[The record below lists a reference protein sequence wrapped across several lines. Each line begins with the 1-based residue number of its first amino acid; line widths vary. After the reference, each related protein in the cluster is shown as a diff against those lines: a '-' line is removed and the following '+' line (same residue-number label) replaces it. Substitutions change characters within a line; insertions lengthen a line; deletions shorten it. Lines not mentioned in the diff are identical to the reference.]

1 MLSDLRFRKK
11 ENEGLREYLWRVGK
25 LKEHG
30 ELEMTW
36 EELTPI
42 LNEETGMD
50 FQESAWRKKYNEGVA
65 WNEIFTDADAET
77 SDELEELRRERQEIN
92 KAKVLLRDERNEL
105 NRRLREQARV
115 EDQVSKIGDKLS
127 EIGAEHFP
135 AVTYSGS
142 RITSDTDMVVCVSD
156 LHIGTCFRTSTG
168 AYDADIA
175 YKRMAEYSERVQKL
189 AILHNCRKC
198 YIAILGDNI
207 NGLIH
212 EAMRIANRENVI
224 EQIKHC
230 AELLTEFVYSLSGNF
245 EEIVVVS
252 VPGNHS
258 RLMPN
263 KDADLIDERLDDI
276 VPWYMESALKH
287 IKNVKIEKRIDGSYG
302 TYAQM
307 TVRGEDFVIV
317 HGDDDSFTE
326 NGIAKL
332 CMWLGYIPYCVISGH
347 KHVPAMMEAGGV
359 VCIQSGSLSGSGD
372 RFTNA
377 HRLRGD
383 PSQTV
388 LICGDNG
395 SEAMYPVHFLE

>member
-1 MLSDLRFRKK
+1 MLSDLRLRKR

-25 LKEHG
+25 MKEHG
-30 ELEMTW
+30 ELDMTW
-36 EELTPI
+36 EELRPI
-42 LNEETGMD
+42 LNEQNDCD
-50 FQESAWRKKYNEGVA
+50 FTESAWRKKYMEGVA
-65 WNEIFTDADAET
+65 WNEIFADADADT
-77 SDELEELRRERQEIN
+77 SEELDELRKERQEIN

-127 EIGAEHFP
+127 EIGIEHFP
-135 AVTYSGS
+135 EKSGKVFS
-142 RITSDTDMVVCVSD
+142 GENDMIVCVSD
-156 LHIGTCFRTSTG
+156 LHIGMCFSTTTG
-168 AYDADIA
+168 RYNTDIA
-175 YKRMAEYSERVQKL
+175 YRRMAEYSETVLNYAVRHK
-189 AILHNCRKC
+189 CGKC
-198 YIAILGDNI
+198 YVAILGDNI

-212 EAMRIANRENVI
+212 EAMRISNRENVI
-224 EQIKHC
+224 EQVKHC
-230 AELLTEFVYSLSGNF
+230 AELLTEFVYSLSGHF
-245 EEIVVVS
+245 DEIIVVS

-287 IKNVKIEKRIDGSYG
+287 IKNVSIENRIDGAYG
-302 TYAQM
+302 TYAAM
-307 TVRGEDFVIV
+307 RVRGKSYVIV
-317 HGDDDSFTE
+317 HGDDDSFSE

-377 HRLRGD
+377 HRLKGEA
-383 PSQTV
+383 SQTV
-388 LICGDNG
+388 LICGNDG
-395 SEAMYPVHFLE
+395 IEAMYPVHFSE